1 VFGWLGR
8 TVVRHP
14 WWTIVAWLIAAVL
27 LVAFAPKLN
36 TSSNQQDFLPS
47 NYESIQASAL
57 ADRAFPSGDQRL
69 AFETV
74 VVKRSDGQQITPA
87 DQQKI
92 GAVATAVQAKHIKGV
107 QAVASDPARSL
118 APNRKI
124 QVITVGLSNQFDQNT
139 FETNKDAVEQ
149 VRGVATQ
156 QLQGSGLSYGVA
168 GDFASALDNEE
179 SDNQTLALIGIVTI
193 VLIIALVSIIFRSP
207 IAALLPIVVIAL
219 VSQVST
225 AVTGY
230 IGKAFDMSFDE
241 GFNVIILVVLY
252 GIGTDYMLFLLFR
265 FRERLR
271 MGEDK
276 KTAMITTVERV
287 GEAIASAAGAVIV
300 AFLVLLLAKFKAF
313 GSLGPQLAIAVGVMF
328 ITALTLVPALV
339 SLLGRVVFW
348 PSKSWKKEPKGTL
361 WTRLG
366 AGVGRRPV
374 LAAIS
379 SGFVLV
385 ALASMALGLKADYDF
400 QAGAPQNTES
410 ARALKDLRAA
420 LPAGL
425 TSPTEVYVQGDGRLA
440 QSELQ
445 RYQQAL
451 TRADGVGQVAPAQL
465 NPDGTVAKY
474 TVILELNPNSNEAI
488 SLVKGPFRDT
498 AHQNA
503 PPGTTALVG
512 GTTAAF
518 ADINEVNNRDL
529 SVILPVAMVL
539 IALILA
545 LLLRALVAPIYLVVA
560 VLLGFA
566 ATLGAT
572 VGVFQYAGG
581 EAGLIFQL
589 PIIVYL
595 FVLAIG
601 TDYNILMIA
610 RLREEAQEGHG
621 PRQAAAV
628 GIRHAGPTVAA
639 AGVILAGTFAAL
651 TLSPQSTTQQ
661 IGFSVALGILLSAF
675 VMSAFLVPALTALL
689 GHKAWWPGHG
699 DAVRRR
705 DGDIGELAPDATE
718 HAGRS

>member
-14 WWTIVAWLIAAVL
+14 WWTIAAWIFAAVL

-36 TSSNQQDFLPS
+36 TSSNQQDFLPTK
-47 NYESIQASAL
+47 YESIQAGKL
-57 ADRAFPSGDQRL
+57 ADRAFPSGSQKL
-69 AFETV
+69 EFETV
-74 VVKRSDGQQITPA
+74 VVKRADGQPLSSA

-92 GAVATAVQAKHIKGV
+92 GAAATAVRDKHIKGI
-107 QAVASDPARSL
+107 QAVNTDPARSL
-118 APNRKI
+118 SPNHKI
-124 QVITVGLSNQFDQNT
+124 QVITVGLSNTFDQKTFDQN
-139 FETNKDAVEQ
+139 KSAIKQ
-149 VRGVATQ
+149 VRTATAQ

-168 GDFASALDNEE
+168 GDAASAVDNEKAD
-179 SDNQTLALIGIVTI
+179 SRTLAIIGIATV
-193 VLIIALVSIIFRSP
+193 VLIILLVSIIFRSP
-207 IAALLPIVVIAL
+207 IAALLPIFVIAL

-225 AVTGY
+225 AVAGY
-230 IGKAFDMSFDE
+230 IGKAFDLHFDE

-271 MGEDK
+271 LGEDK

-328 ITALTLVPALV
+328 ITAMTLVPAIV

-348 PSKSWKKEPKGTL
+348 PSKSWKKEPKGAL

-366 AGVGRRPV
+366 AAVGRRPAAAALASGIV
-374 LAAIS
+374 L
-379 SGFVLV
+379 L

-400 QAGAPQNTES
+400 QASAPQNTES
-410 ARALKDLRAA
+410 AKALKDLRAA

-425 TSPTEVYVQGDGRLA
+425 TSPTEVYVEGTGKLDQG
-440 QSELQ
+440 QLQ
-445 RYQQAL
+445 RYQQTL
-451 TRADGVGQVAPAQL
+451 SRADGIGQVSPPEL

-474 TVILELNPNSNEAI
+474 TVILKLNPNSNDAI
-488 SLVKGPFRDT
+488 NLVKGPFRDT

-503 PPGTTALVG
+503 PPGTKALVG

-518 ADINEVNNRDL
+518 ADINAVNNRDL
-529 SVILPVAMVL
+529 SLILPVAMVL

-545 LLLRALVAPIYLVVA
+545 LLLRALVAPVYLVVA
-560 VLLGFA
+560 VLLGFG

-581 EAGLIFQL
+581 KEGLIFQL
-589 PIIVYL
+589 PIILYL

-610 RLREEAQEGHG
+610 RLREEAREGHE

-628 GIRHAGPTVAA
+628 GIRYAGPTVAA

-651 TLSPQSTTQQ
+651 TLSPDSSTQE
-661 IGFSVALGILLSAF
+661 IGFSVALGIILSAF
-675 VMSAFLVPALTALL
+675 VMSAFLVPSLTALM

-705 DGDIGELAPDATE
+705 GDAGEVP
-718 HAGRS
+718 AGRPEPARRG